1 MYVKRSRGQ
10 KLSDPQ
16 HSSDAVQSCQATSGN
31 EWKFDSCLAILG
43 PESRVVGARGLMYT
57 SVHSVAV
64 L

>member
-1 MYVKRSRGQ
+1 MCVKRARRQ

-16 HSSDAVQSCQATSGN
+16 HSSDAVQSCRATSGN

-43 PESRVVGARGLMYT
+43 PEIGAEGARGLTYT
-57 SVHSVAV
+57 SVCSVAV